1 MSQEFK
7 TLLTSD
13 QGAVRIITFNRPDL
27 LNPLDVESGSELIKA
42 LDMAEK
48 SQKIRALVLTGK
60 GKAFSAGGNVR
71 LMAQGLSQ
79 GIRPSNFFREVAVLL
94 NQSILALRKLP
105 KPVVCAMNGVA
116 AGGGIGWAL
125 ACDLVVAAE
134 NSVFDPGYVR
144 IALTPDGGTS
154 TFITRL
160 IGLKRAS
167 EFFLLGKP
175 MNAAKALELG
185 VINQT
190 AKPDK
195 VLETALALAQKLAQG
210 PAEALAQ
217 TKRLLN
223 QANLDDL
230 AERLEDERKTIEHQ
244 ADQPDFKEG
253 ITAFFEKRKPIFK
266 D

>member
-1 MSQEFK
+1 M
-7 TLLTSD
+7 
-13 QGAVRIITFNRPDL
+13 RIITFNRPDL

-105 KPVVCAMNGVA
+105 KPVVCAMTGVA

-160 IGLKRAS
+160 IGLKKAS

-223 QANLDDL
+223 QANLGDL